1 MSKNY
6 SFFRYDK
13 RECVHVLK
21 VERFLKQDT
30 KIAVRKRL
38 INNDLKPRNTIKKMK
53 REATE
58 WEKILETHLTCK
70 RLVFKGYLKNS

>member
-1 MSKNY
+1 M
-6 SFFRYDK
+6 F
-13 RECVHVLK
+13 LK
-21 VERFLKQDT
+21 YERFLKQDPR
-30 KIAVRKRL
+30 IAVRKRL
-38 INNDLKPRNTIKKMK
+38 INSDLKLRNTMRKMQ